1 MCTVPNSN
9 RFTRYMGKE
18 DDNFVGNVLGIF
30 LQARRIPAPR
40 PFPTPFSF
48 SRNRARSASRL
59 PSFPRYHSSALK
71 GRRSI
76 RFTRN
81 TGKFVHRVRQP
92 NSHFF
97 VRFRSAANGEP
108 GPAPKRQIDRCDN
121 RKKSALSK
129 SPPPPFSGNLALGK
143 KALFP
148 PEKAKESIKF

>member
-48 SRNRARSASRL
+48 PRNRARSASRL

-129 SPPPPFSGNLALGK
+129 SPPPPLSVATWLWEK
-143 KALFP
+143 KAFSLR
-148 PEKAKESIKF
+148 KKQKRA